1 MKQLHLLIVDDEDD
15 FVESL
20 GKRLRRRGIAC
31 DGASCGAT
39 ALAKL
44 AAARYDVVLLDML
57 LPDQNGNE
65 ILRAIKAQWPA
76 TTVIILTGH
85 ASVEAGKESLR
96 YGAAEYLMK
105 PLEMETL
112 FDKLTA
118 LAGRP
123 HDARYNKGDSTGLFT
138 GGEPFFP
145 FHTIMEGNHR

>member
-1 MKQLHLLIVDDEDD
+1 MKPLRLLLVDDEAD

-31 DGASCGAT
+31 DGAGCAAE

-44 AAARYDVVLLDML
+44 AAAPYDVVLLDML
-57 LPDQNGNE
+57 LPDKNGNE
-65 ILRAIKAQWPA
+65 ILPAIKAQWPA
-76 TTVIILTGH
+76 TQVIILTGH
-85 ASVEAGKESLR
+85 ASVAAGKESLR
-96 YGAAEYLMK
+96 HGAADYLMK

-123 HDARYNKGDSTGLFT
+123 DDARYKQGASTGVPT
-138 GGEPFFP
+138 GGEPFFSFQP
-145 FHTIMEGNHR
+145 NYGG